1 MACGDLLQCAL
12 NFEHRTNMTAYF
24 DAALIEKYRMS
35 GPRYT
40 SYPTAVQFT
49 DQFTQE
55 DHIRHL
61 QASNAGKRDLSVYL
75 HIPFCEHV
83 CYFCG
88 CNKIITRN
96 HSKSGEYLDYLTQD
110 ITRQAAHIDSDRRM
124 IQLHY
129 GGGTPTFISMDEQ
142 SRLMDLL
149 HRHFRFADDHEG
161 EFSIEIDPRTINRDY
176 LAHLR
181 KLGFNRVSFGVQD
194 FDPAVQKAVNR
205 IQPREEVA
213 RLMEDARDLGFH
225 SISVDLIYGL
235 PLQTVDSF
243 SHTLE
248 QMIELAPDRLAI
260 FNYAHMPDLF
270 GAQKQIKQ
278 ADLPSPAVKLAIL
291 ERTIAMLTG
300 ADYEFIG
307 LDHFAKPEDS
317 LVKHQ
322 KNGTLYR
329 NFQGYST
336 FSDTDLLGFGISA
349 ISQVQGSYSQN
360 HKARD
365 KYYRAIDGGD
375 LAIARGVV
383 LHQDDEI
390 RRYVITEIMCNLGLD
405 LAKVSAKY
413 GIDAAV
419 YFAKEWAQLE
429 PLAAD
434 GLLQLQGNRM
444 QVQAPGRL
452 LIRNIAMVFDAYL
465 QAEKHRFSQVI

>member
-12 NFEHRTNMTAYF
+12 NFEHKTNMTAYF

-96 HSKSGEYLDYLTQD
+96 HSKSGEYLDYLAQE

-360 HKARD
+360 YKARD
-365 KYYRAIDGGD
+365 KYYRAIDGDD
-375 LAIARGVV
+375 LAIARGVA
-383 LHQDDEI
+383 LNQDDEI

-405 LAKVSAKY
+405 LTKVSAKY
-413 GIDAAV
+413 GIDAAA

-429 PLAAD
+429 PLSAD

>member
-1 MACGDLLQCAL
+1 
-12 NFEHRTNMTAYF
+12 MTAYF
-24 DAALIEKYRMS
+24 NAALIDKYRMS

-49 DQFTQE
+49 EQFTAQDYIE
-55 DHIRHL
+55 RL
-61 QASNAGKRDLSVYL
+61 ESSNASGRDLSLYI

-96 HSKSGEYLDYLTQD
+96 HSKSGEYLAYLEQD
-110 ITRQAAHIDSDRRM
+110 ILRQAAHIDPSRRI

-129 GGGTPTFISMDEQ
+129 GGGTPTFISTDEQ
-142 SRLMDLL
+142 TWLIELL
-149 HRHFRFADDHEG
+149 AKHFRFASDEEG

-181 KLGFNRVSFGVQD
+181 RLGFNRVSFGVQD
-194 FDPAVQKAVNR
+194 FNPEVQKAVNR
-205 IQPREEVA
+205 VQPLEQVA
-213 RLMEDARDLGFH
+213 ALMQDARDLGFH

-235 PLQTVDSF
+235 PLQTVETF
-243 SHTLE
+243 SQTLS

-278 ADLPSPAVKLAIL
+278 SDLPVPAEKLAIL

-300 ADYEFIG
+300 SGYEFIG
-307 LDHFAKPEDS
+307 LDHFAKPQDS
-317 LVKHQ
+317 LVQHQ

-336 FSDTDLLGFGISA
+336 FSNTDLLGFGISA
-349 ISQVQGSYSQN
+349 ISQVNGSYSQN

-365 KYYRAIDGGD
+365 KYYRAIDEGG
-375 LAIARGVV
+375 LAVARGVA
-383 LHQDDEI
+383 LSQDDEI
-390 RRYVITEIMCNLGLD
+390 RRFVITEIMCNLRLD
-405 LAKVSAKY
+405 LDKVSALY
-413 GIDAAV
+413 QIDAEK
-419 YFAKEWAQLE
+419 YFASEWQQLA

-434 GLLQLQGNRM
+434 GLIRLQARTM
-444 QVQAPGRL
+444 QVENLGRL